1 MASSVQ
7 RKLTA
12 ILMADVQ
19 GYSRLM
25 GTDEEETLRRLREYQ
40 DVIGRLIKEHQGRL
54 VDAPGD
60 ALLAD
65 FGSVVDAVRCAVEV
79 QKELAQ
85 RNAELPTDRRMDLRM
100 GINLGDVIVDGDSL
114 YGDGV
119 NIAARLEPLAEGGG
133 ICISGTV
140 YDQVKNKLDV
150 GFLDLG
156 EQKVKNIAQPVRA
169 YQVSLE
175 KPDARPLDLPD
186 KPSIA
191 VLPFDNLSGDPEQEY
206 FSDGITEDI
215 ITGLSRIRWF
225 FVIARN
231 STFAYK
237 GSSPDVRQV
246 AKELGVRYVL
256 EGSVRKAAARV
267 RISAQLIEG
276 TTGNHLWAERY
287 DRDLEDIFAVQ
298 DEITQTVVGAIEP
311 ELRKSEQHRARIK
324 PSENLHAQDCY
335 YRGMWHLNGR
345 TKEHLAEARRQFERA
360 TELDPNLGPAFTGMA
375 VTYSIERLSGFTE
388 EDSER
393 AFRAVHKAVKLD
405 EGDADAHTALGF
417 FYHID
422 GDTNAALA
430 ATETALRLNPSSTWA
445 YHSLARVLIH
455 SGKA

>member
-65 FGSVVDAVRCAVEV
+65 FGSAVDAIRCAVEV

-156 EQKVKNIAQPVRA
+156 EQKVKNIAQPGQAFYCRVA
-169 YQVSLE
+169 
-175 KPDARPLDLPD
+175 
-186 KPSIA
+186 
-191 VLPFDNLSGDPEQEY
+191 
-206 FSDGITEDI
+206 
-215 ITGLSRIRWF
+215 IR
-225 FVIARN
+225 
-231 STFAYK
+231 
-237 GSSPDVRQV
+237 
-246 AKELGVRYVL
+246 
-256 EGSVRKAAARV
+256 
-267 RISAQLIEG
+267 
-276 TTGNHLWAERY
+276 
-287 DRDLEDIFAVQ
+287 
-298 DEITQTVVGAIEP
+298 
-311 ELRKSEQHRARIK
+311 
-324 PSENLHAQDCY
+324 
-335 YRGMWHLNGR
+335 
-345 TKEHLAEARRQFERA
+345 
-360 TELDPNLGPAFTGMA
+360 
-375 VTYSIERLSGFTE
+375 
-388 EDSER
+388 
-393 AFRAVHKAVKLD
+393 
-405 EGDADAHTALGF
+405 
-417 FYHID
+417 
-422 GDTNAALA
+422 
-430 ATETALRLNPSSTWA
+430 
-445 YHSLARVLIH
+445 
-455 SGKA
+455 